1 MKING
6 GGQYSPI
13 QSLLQRIRS
22 ENEPKVSQ
30 LQESTRQQ
38 QTEKVEISR
47 RAREI
52 QKLEALLEELPE
64 VRQQRV
70 EEIRTM
76 IQEGRYRVDLE
87 KLSDRILQALL
98 IGDL

>member
-6 GGQYSPI
+6 GGGYSPI

-30 LQESTRQQ
+30 PQESAPQQ
-38 QTEKVEISR
+38 QAEKVEISR
-47 RAREI
+47 QAREI

-64 VRQQRV
+64 VREQRV
-70 EEIRTM
+70 EEIRAM